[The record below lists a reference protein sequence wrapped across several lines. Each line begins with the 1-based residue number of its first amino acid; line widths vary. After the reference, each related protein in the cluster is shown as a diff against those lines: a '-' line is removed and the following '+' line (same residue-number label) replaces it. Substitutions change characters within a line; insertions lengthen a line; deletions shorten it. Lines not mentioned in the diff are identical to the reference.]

1 MCHAK
6 PSTSFALPAS
16 QHDMGSVVMT
26 MTMKEKERALK
37 KVEECR
43 NAETCPEKALRTSE
57 GAVPCKDGT
66 DQRYDPIPQEYRL
79 AFSHGGIPNFS

>member
-1 MCHAK
+1 MCNAK

-26 MTMKEKERALK
+26 MTMKVKERARAK
-37 KVEECR
+37 IEECR
-43 NAETCPEKALRTSE
+43 NAGTCPEMALRTSE

-66 DQRYDPIPQEYRL
+66 SDICPQ
-79 AFSHGGIPNFS
+79 